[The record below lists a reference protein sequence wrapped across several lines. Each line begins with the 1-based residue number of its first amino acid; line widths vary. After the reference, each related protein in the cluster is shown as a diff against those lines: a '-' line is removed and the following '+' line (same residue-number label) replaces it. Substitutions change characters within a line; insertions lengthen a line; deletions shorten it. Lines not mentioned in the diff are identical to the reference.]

1 MRVLFIGGTGVI
13 SSACSQLAIER
24 GIDLYLLNRGESP
37 RPVPDGA
44 RVIRADIRDVTA
56 TRNALAGKT
65 FDAVVDWIAYTPDQV
80 QNDIDLF
87 RDRTAQY
94 IFISSASVYQTPP
107 ASLPVT
113 ESTPLDNPYWLYSR
127 NKIACENLLTHAY
140 RETKFPATIVRP
152 SHTYDRTKPPIPGG
166 YTTIDRMRKQHQV
179 IVHGDGTSLW
189 TLTHHVDF
197 AKAFVG
203 LLGNS
208 HAIGDAFHI
217 TSDEILTWNQIFEI
231 FAHAIGVE
239 PRIVHVPS
247 DYIAAFDPEFG
258 AGLVGDKAHS
268 MIFDNSKIKRVVPGF
283 VATIP
288 FAQGAREIIDWFNAD
303 PARQVSDNRLNQLFD
318 RIIAAL
324 ESTLPTANR

>member
-1 MRVLFIGGTGVI
+1 
-13 SSACSQLAIER
+13 
-24 GIDLYLLNRGESP
+24 
-37 RPVPDGA
+37 
-44 RVIRADIRDVTA
+44 
-56 TRNALAGKT
+56 
-65 FDAVVDWIAYTPDQV
+65 V
-80 QNDIDLF
+80 QNDINLF

-94 IFISSASVYQTPP
+94 VFISSASVYQTPP

-152 SHTYDRTKPPIPGG
+152 SHTYDRTKPPVPGG
-166 YTTIDRMRKQHQV
+166 YTTIDRMRKQQQV

-197 AKAFVG
+197 AKAFIG
-203 LLGNS
+203 LLGNN

-231 FAHAIGVE
+231 FAHTLGVE

-268 MIFDNSKIKRVVPGF
+268 MIFDNSKVKRVVPGF

-303 PARQVSDNRLNQLFD
+303 PARQISDSRFNQLFD
-318 RIIAAL
+318 RIIAAF
-324 ESTLPTANR
+324 ESSLPKTLPENKTLGSSPSV